1 MKKNKE
7 NVGYYNKFLLTFAIS
22 VNIINQIEKHF
33 CFVKPFVIMMRITIK
48 KTVQYAFCLLTV
60 LPAMAGNPKTT
71 LSVQT
76 YGYKGN
82 MVYFDCVQ
90 TPFIKQEFYSN
101 EGEEHVYSF
110 DTESPI
116 VMLVNGRTQLFLQQG
131 DSLHVNLTYEGKQV
145 NVSNISG
152 TNGAVSANNLMQ
164 SVEEVRRNMRYRSQL
179 LGCAALNITPQSRIN
194 DSKTLLTR
202 VQELIKKAENI
213 SPEAAT
219 YITAETEGSVYLSF
233 MEYPVMYANVRKV
246 PV

>member
-1 MKKNKE
+1 
-7 NVGYYNKFLLTFAIS
+7 
-22 VNIINQIEKHF
+22 
-33 CFVKPFVIMMRITIK
+33 
-48 KTVQYAFCLLTV
+48 
-60 LPAMAGNPKTT
+60 
-71 LSVQT
+71 
-76 YGYKGN
+76 
-82 MVYFDCVQ
+82 
-90 TPFIKQEFYSN
+90 
-101 EGEEHVYSF
+101 
-110 DTESPI
+110 
-116 VMLVNGRTQLFLQQG
+116 MLVNGRTQLFLQQG

-194 DSKTLLTR
+194 DSKTLHTR

-213 SPEAAT
+213 SPEVAT

-246 PV
+246 PVEKQEIGDYSRLMDGFVPRTDAMSLSSRIREYAYALLLLPQ